1 MGLLGILLAVSGFV
15 WWRKKGRI
23 QKVCAEVVYPP
34 HVLAKKEIELLEAQ
48 GLFEKGEVKGFY
60 FRFSEILRRYL
71 ESLRR
76 FPAAEFT
83 TEEIA
88 LRIHSE
94 EDRRLLSLLRQADVV
109 KFADSIPTRARKE
122 EEVKTA
128 LSYIEETGSVLDIGH
143 ATDGDQGRA
152 T

>member
-1 MGLLGILLAVSGFV
+1 
-15 WWRKKGRI
+15 
-23 QKVCAEVVYPP
+23 
-34 HVLAKKEIELLEAQ
+34 
-48 GLFEKGEVKGFY
+48 
-60 FRFSEILRRYL
+60 
-71 ESLRR
+71 
-76 FPAAEFT
+76 
-83 TEEIA
+83 
-88 LRIHSE
+88 
-94 EDRRLLSLLRQADVV
+94 LLRQADVV